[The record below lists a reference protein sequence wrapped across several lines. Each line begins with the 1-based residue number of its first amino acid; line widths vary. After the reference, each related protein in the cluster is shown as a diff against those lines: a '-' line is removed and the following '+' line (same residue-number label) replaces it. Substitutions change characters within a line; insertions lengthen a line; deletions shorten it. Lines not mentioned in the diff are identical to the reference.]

1 MRRAIIGATAAA
13 TLALAAGFSS
23 AALAST
29 TNARHVTFTFLGASV
44 SSNENVYD
52 VRGAGFRGAAIQIV
66 KVNKA
71 GTAGTDT
78 ATTYSGQGTIVSAD
92 SFTLTPGTN
101 GVVNIT
107 GSGHFVRGTGKYAH
121 VSGHYTF
128 AGTDNTTTH
137 VIQVKATGTESY

>member
-44 SSNENVYD
+44 RSNENVYD

>member
-13 TLALAAGFSS
+13 TLALTAVLSS

-29 TNARHVTFTFLGASV
+29 THARHVTFTFLGAPV

-52 VRGAGFRGAAIQIV
+52 VRGAGVRGAATQIV

-71 GTAGTDT
+71 GSAGTDT
-78 ATTYSGQGTIVSAD
+78 LTTYDGQGTTVTAD

-107 GSGHFVRGTGKYAH
+107 GSGHFVRGTGRYAH

-128 AGTDNTTTH
+128 AGTENTKTL
-137 VIQVKATGTESY
+137 VIQVKATGVESY

>member
-1 MRRAIIGATAAA
+1 
-13 TLALAAGFSS
+13 
-23 AALAST
+23 
-29 TNARHVTFTFLGASV
+29 VTFTFLGTPV
-44 SSNENVYD
+44 SAHENLYD

-66 KVNKA
+66 KLNKK

-78 ATTYSGQGTIVSAD
+78 LTTYSGQGTTVTAD
-92 SFTLTPGTN
+92 SFTVNPGTN

-128 AGTDNTTTH
+128 AGTENTKTLI
-137 VIQVKATGTESY
+137 IQVKATGTEIY

>member
-1 MRRAIIGATAAA
+1 
-13 TLALAAGFSS
+13 
-23 AALAST
+23 
-29 TNARHVTFTFLGASV
+29 
-44 SSNENVYD
+44 
-52 VRGAGFRGAAIQIV
+52 
-66 KVNKA
+66 
-71 GTAGTDT
+71 
-78 ATTYSGQGTIVSAD
+78 VSAD